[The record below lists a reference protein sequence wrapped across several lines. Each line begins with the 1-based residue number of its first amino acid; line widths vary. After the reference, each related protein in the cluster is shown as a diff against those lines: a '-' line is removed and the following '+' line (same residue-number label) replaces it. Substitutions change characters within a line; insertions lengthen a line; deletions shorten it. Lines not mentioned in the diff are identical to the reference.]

1 MGTLDIIVLFT
12 ELFRLGL
19 VIIGYILS
27 FKFFVKYFSFER
39 EEYKYVGLSWLFFTT
54 GYIPGIVVFLS
65 LILFGYSGEFLIL
78 FLICN
83 VYLSPFVALFWFYA
97 VACLNYPRYK
107 NKVKWMSIV
116 VCIVFEIFALYI
128 NIYFP
133 NLIGTMQ
140 SQFEFQYGFPIMI
153 FIAILFIITL
163 ITGIHLSITG
173 IRSSDADIKLKG
185 KFLFAAFIILFIGGI
200 SDSMLETINP
210 IFGIIAKLFL
220 ILSVF
225 TYYYGFFLP
234 KWMKRQSP
242 K

>member
-1 MGTLDIIVLFT
+1 MESLDTFVLLT

-27 FKFFVKYFSFER
+27 FKFFAKYSSFNR
-39 EEYKYVGLSWLFFTT
+39 EEYKYVGLSWLTFTT
-54 GYIPGIVVFLS
+54 GYIPGVVVFLS
-65 LILFGYSGEFLIL
+65 LILFNYSGEFLIL

-97 VACLNYPRYK
+97 VACINYPKSK
-107 NKVKWMSIV
+107 NIIKWISIV

-128 NIYFP
+128 NLFFP

-140 SQFEFQYGFPIMI
+140 SRFEFQYGMPIMI
-153 FIAILFIITL
+153 FISILFVITL
-163 ITGIHLSITG
+163 ITGIQLSIIG
-173 IRSSDADIKLKG
+173 MRSSDKEIRLKG
-185 KFLFAAFIILFIGGI
+185 RFLLVAFIMLFFGGI
-200 SDSMLETINP
+200 SDAMLETINP

-234 KWMKRQSP
+234 KWLK